1 MNLLR
6 STCAVLLAALLAI
19 WGVGHVAAQSYW
31 NLDGAPAELVSHGDA
46 LHMQILGDK
55 ATAYYVAELDAPA
68 RRRSAPSAAAPPAAA
83 PAAPARRERTARA
96 SSRRVDLYVDLAH
109 YSRENLHKEAVAGSR
124 NNGIVVVAFTDEKE
138 ARDMHRIV
146 ADHVRAGALIRS
158 VMRAAPEAGM
168 RFDIYYNGISLF
180 RSKQSSRPPV
190 GSLEAE
196 LKPVVEL
203 QSIDIRMAEK
213 QKEIDELERKL
224 EAMDRA
230 FELGD
235 DPGINK

>member
-6 STCAVLLAALLAI
+6 STCTVLFVALLAV

-31 NLDGAPAELVSHGDA
+31 NLGAAPAELASHGDA
-46 LHMQILGDK
+46 LHMQILDDK
-55 ATAYYVAELDAPA
+55 GAYDVAELDAPA

-83 PAAPARRERTARA
+83 PAAPVRRERTAQA
-96 SSRRVDLYVDLAH
+96 ASRRIDLYVDLAH

-138 ARDMHRIV
+138 ARDMHHIV